1 MVVHPNS
8 GRLVL
13 AERFCGLLDR
23 HLSDRAGR
31 PYFRITEPDEF
42 NERCDTDTLIC
53 LAGEIGQMVKAK
65 GIYFKTYESR
75 YGVMVAACD
84 AELSGKH
91 LKFKKIDFF
100 VNPRFY
106 GEEKVSQEELVRLLR
121 KSTSCNLV
129 GQQAVECGI
138 KAGLITEDNI
148 LKIGKVPHA
157 QGVVMIL

>member
-1 MVVHPNS
+1 M
-8 GRLVL
+8 
-13 AERFCGLLDR
+13 
-23 HLSDRAGR
+23 
-31 PYFRITEPDEF
+31 
-42 NERCDTDTLIC
+42 
-53 LAGEIGQMVKAK
+53 AK
-65 GIYFKTYESR
+65 PQGIYFKTHESK
-75 YGVMVAACD
+75 YGIMVAACD
-84 AELSGKH
+84 AELSGRH

-129 GQQAVECGI
+129 GQLAVECGI
-138 KAGLITEDNI
+138 KAGLVEKENI